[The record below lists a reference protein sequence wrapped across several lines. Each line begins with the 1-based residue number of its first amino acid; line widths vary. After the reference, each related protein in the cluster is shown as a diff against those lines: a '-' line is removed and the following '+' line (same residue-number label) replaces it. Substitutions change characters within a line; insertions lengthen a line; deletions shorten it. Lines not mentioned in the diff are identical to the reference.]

1 MRDREGRAGSYIL
14 YERYVVS
21 ARSSGLNGSM
31 PSPTLPRTF
40 PLLSRALR
48 ALDCREGSTLVGY
61 SSLAL
66 LVAIAALTLLAGP
79 DGAPAMRAHPV
90 AASD

>member
-1 MRDREGRAGSYIL
+1 MT
-14 YERYVVS
+14 
-21 ARSSGLNGSM
+21 
-31 PSPTLPRTF
+31 PTTS
-40 PLLSRALR
+40 LLSRALR

-79 DGAPAMRAHPV
+79 SGVPQQPPVPV